1 MYGSLRCAAL
11 TVNERMFPFHGI
23 YSVNPFS
30 RDLPVP
36 DIRRNRLRLIMDVL
50 KLHFVF
56 LIDLMAI
63 DLISY
68 IKVV

>member
-1 MYGSLRCAAL
+1 
-11 TVNERMFPFHGI
+11 
-23 YSVNPFS
+23 
-30 RDLPVP
+30 
-36 DIRRNRLRLIMDVL
+36 MDVL